1 MSIIPPENVINS
13 NYFDIDQLQTL
24 KEFAD
29 KSSLSVASLN
39 TCSLSKNV
47 DDFEHLIQLTKTDF
61 DIIAVSESSSMFVN
75 SIYVSNYLQ
84 SCHQNVPFHQLRANK
99 LKEDRTS
106 ACVYKFSIFTQNEL
120 ALKLI
125 QDFSLRFGPALR
137 ELSAAINRIVT

>member
-29 KSSLSVASLN
+29 KSSLSLASLN

-75 SIYVSNYLQ
+75 SIYVSNHVQ
-84 SCHQNVPFHQLRANK
+84 SCHQNFSFHQLRANK
-99 LKEDRTS
+99 LKE
-106 ACVYKFSIFTQNEL
+106 V
-120 ALKLI
+120 LI
-125 QDFSLRFGPALR
+125 TFFKK
-137 ELSAAINRIVT
+137 